1 MGTLFTIMQQW
12 IAGSLFISIA
22 GACIWGILSIVLS
35 PCHLAT
41 IPLIIGFI
49 TSMDHQNTKK
59 AFLSSLLFSF
69 GMFIS
74 IVLIG
79 LITLSL
85 GRIAGDVGSWGDYV
99 IGGLLILFGLNL
111 TGVITL
117 GNWSGATLATNQ
129 LKPTPMR
136 VFFFGFLL
144 GIGLGPCTFAF
155 MAPVLVVVFEA
166 AQANLTQ
173 AILILLS
180 FTIGHVG
187 VIVLAG
193 TFAGAVQKYLKWS
206 ETSKSI
212 QVVKIICGLLVVIAG
227 VYMVLKA

>member
-1 MGTLFTIMQQW
+1 MGTIFITMQQW

-22 GACIWGILSIVLS
+22 GSFIWGILSIVLS

-49 TSMDHQNTKK
+49 SSMEHQTTKK
-59 AFLSSLLFSF
+59 AFVSSLLFAF

-85 GRIAGDVGSWGDYV
+85 GRIAGDVGGWGDYL

-111 TGVITL
+111 TGIITL
-117 GNWSGATLATNQ
+117 GNWSGASISTNK
-129 LKPTPMR
+129 LKPTPFR
-136 VFFFGFLL
+136 IFIFGFLL
-144 GIGLGPCTFAF
+144 GVGLGPCTFAF
-155 MAPVLVVVFEA
+155 MAPILVVVFEA
-166 AQANLTQ
+166 AQSNLTQ
-173 AILILLS
+173 ALLILLF

-206 ETSKSI
+206 ESSKGI
-212 QVVKIICGLLVVIAG
+212 KIVKIICGLLVIAAG
-227 VYMVLKA
+227 VHMILK